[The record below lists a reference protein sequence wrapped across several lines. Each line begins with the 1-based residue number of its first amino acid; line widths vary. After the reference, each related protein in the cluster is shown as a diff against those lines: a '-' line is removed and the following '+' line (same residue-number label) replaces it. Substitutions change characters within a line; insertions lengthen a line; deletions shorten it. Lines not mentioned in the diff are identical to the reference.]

1 MKSINLE
8 GLYRSAN
15 EHTVS
20 IWSEN
25 AGVGAVKEG
34 NYYDP
39 VRLALAA
46 GIQPP
51 VTFDVSRLICE
62 LQQLTKD
69 DPLADIL
76 PTQGFHFTFLSLT
89 LPLYN
94 ENEPL
99 PEKSMN

>member
-8 GLYRSAN
+8 SLYRSVN
-15 EHTVS
+15 ENTFS

-69 DPLADIL
+69 DPLPIFCPHRVSIL
-76 PTQGFHFTFLSLT
+76 PSC
-89 LPLYN
+89 P
-94 ENEPL
+94 
-99 PEKSMN
+99 